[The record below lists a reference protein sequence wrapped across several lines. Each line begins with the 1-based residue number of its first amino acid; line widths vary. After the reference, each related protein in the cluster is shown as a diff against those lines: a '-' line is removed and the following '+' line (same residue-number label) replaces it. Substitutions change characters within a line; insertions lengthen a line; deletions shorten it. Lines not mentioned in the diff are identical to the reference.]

1 MEVVINDAAKDH
13 IHEKGKD
20 NTITITMI
28 NVGSGWCPTVEPSV
42 KMGKPVENSG
52 FNMYDVNGIAVYLEE
67 GIKSRRDKIEISMG
81 KFLWRKHLNVDGISI
96 M

>member
-1 MEVVINDAAKDH
+1 
-13 IHEKGKD
+13 
-20 NTITITMI
+20 
-28 NVGSGWCPTVEPSV
+28 
-42 KMGKPVENSG
+42 MGKPVENSG